1 LTRHCAAGP
10 IGVCEDP
17 VSGDE
22 GGSGRAAIP
31 ARGVSPMFT
40 GSRPTPTDD
49 GDMPRL
55 TRRAVAS
62 AAAGDPEGLR
72 FLYERYSGLVYRY
85 VRSIV
90 GDEHEAQDLTQLVF
104 LKLMWTL
111 DRYDEHRGHFSTWLL
126 RIAHNLTIDHVRRLR
141 PVPAG
146 DRVTLDPRA
155 DDGNSQRR
163 RALHDALADLSAE
176 QREVL
181 ILRQVVGLRPG
192 EIARRMDRS
201 EGSVHALHHRA
212 RAAMRTSLARLDA
225 APATHRGSHIHTV
238 IGA

>member
-1 LTRHCAAGP
+1 LTWHCAAGP
-10 IGVCEDP
+10 RGVCEDP
-17 VSGDE
+17 VSGAE
-22 GGSGRAAIP
+22 GDSERASIS
-31 ARGVSPMFT
+31 ARGMSPMFT

-55 TRRAVAS
+55 TRRAVTC
-62 AAAGDPEGLR
+62 AAAGDAEGLR

-126 RIAHNLTIDHVRRLR
+126 RIARNLTVDHVRRRR

-146 DRVTLDPRA
+146 DRVALDPRA
-155 DDGNSQRR
+155 DDANSQRR
-163 RALHDALADLSAE
+163 RALRDALADLSAE

-225 APATHRGSHIHTV
+225 APVTHRGSHV
-238 IGA
+238 PAVMGS